1 MALQHLVESYIPKLG
16 DAFKVER
23 RPITESDISKLSTER
38 LSESTKRYLE
48 KNSVVTLE
56 GKNVWKL
63 PISRYDNENANGRVY
78 EKRLWDRVIQ
88 EQTDAYQGN
97 TGLADHPLSE
107 SDGEFKNAAVVWLN
121 IGLDESTK
129 TVWGE
134 GIFVGDNGR
143 LAEEVMEAG
152 GRVGFSS
159 SGFGELDESRAKY
172 VRWDTY
178 QLERPADI
186 VLNPSQKVFGKA
198 GMKVTKESVDPLNE
212 VKSKPWAFEPKE
224 DEEIKDTSKN
234 EVKSK
239 PWAFEPKEDEEIK
252 DTSKKEKVCEYCHK
266 SYPCDCIKKDKDD
279 KKQETVMSIKLDKYS
294 VRKFNE
300 DFDRY
305 FNSALAEKDLTKR
318 LSELED
324 ILSYFDETSED
335 PRITKI
341 KEAIDQTNEAIDK
354 AIREHT
360 KFAEDFG
367 ISDTE
372 VLKESVKTLAQ
383 NTEYYERTADEWRK
397 IAEGLQDKVQKLL
410 AILETR
416 PTVEAYKV
424 ATSFSENLKKTFLK
438 KEAMLLS
445 KISQLEGNVAKHM
458 SIEEKLVTDLKAHD
472 ATINGLN
479 TKIGKYAEYTKG
491 LKAKISEFAQDKANE
506 AVKIQEKADRAS
518 RINIQPSGHMKTRF
532 EGFNESSD
540 VSEYYAD
547 LVARHGTDISPYEED
562 IKSCKTLREAMMV
575 YTKALSRLGVSSTFK
590 VTEAL
595 EPEERKSLIESQT
608 NSRIRTKRNALN
620 LPLGWE

>member
-23 RPITESDISKLSTER
+23 RPITESDISKLSSER
-38 LSESTKRYLE
+38 LSESTKLYLE
-48 KNSVVTLE
+48 KNSVATLN
-56 GKNVWKL
+56 GKTVWKV

-88 EQTDAYQGN
+88 EQAEAYQGN

-107 SDGEFKNAAVVWLN
+107 SDGEFKSAAVVWLN

-134 GIFVGDNGR
+134 CIFVGDHGR
-143 LAEEVMEAG
+143 LAEEIMEAG

-198 GMKVTKESVDPLNE
+198 GMKVTKESTNNLKESDESMND
-212 VKSKPWAFEPKE
+212 KSE
-224 DEEIKDTSKN
+224 DSCTCGKTPCTCKDK
-234 EVKSK
+234 
-239 PWAFEPKEDEEIK
+239 
-252 DTSKKEKVCEYCHK
+252 
-266 SYPCDCIKKDKDD
+266 KDD

-305 FNSALAEKDLTKR
+305 FNSALAEKDLPKR

-335 PRITKI
+335 PRIAKI
-341 KEAIDQTNEAIDK
+341 NEAIDKTNEAIAK

-367 ISDTE
+367 IEDTE
-372 VLKESVKTLAQ
+372 ALKESVKTLAQ

-397 IAEGLQDKVQKLL
+397 IAEGLQDKVQKLM
-410 AILETR
+410 AVLETR

-424 ATSFSENLKKTFLK
+424 ATTFSENLKKTFLR
-438 KEAMLLS
+438 KEAMLLA
-445 KISQLEGNVAKHM
+445 KISQLENTINKHM
-458 SIEEKLVTDLKAHD
+458 KIEEKLVTDLKDHD
-472 ATINGLN
+472 ATIVGLN
-479 TKIGKYAEYTKG
+479 KKIGQYVEYTKG
-491 LKAKISEFAQDKANE
+491 LKAKITEFAQAKAEE
-506 AVKIQEKADRAS
+506 AVKIQEKADRAT
-518 RINIQPSGHMKTRF
+518 RINIQPSGHMKTKF

-547 LVARHGTDISPYEED
+547 LVARHGADITPYEED

-575 YTKALSRLGVSSTFK
+575 YTKALSRLGVSNTFK

-595 EPEERKSLIESQT
+595 EPEDRKALIESQT
-608 NSRIRTKRNALN
+608 NSHIRTKRNALN
-620 LPLGWE
+620 LPDGWI